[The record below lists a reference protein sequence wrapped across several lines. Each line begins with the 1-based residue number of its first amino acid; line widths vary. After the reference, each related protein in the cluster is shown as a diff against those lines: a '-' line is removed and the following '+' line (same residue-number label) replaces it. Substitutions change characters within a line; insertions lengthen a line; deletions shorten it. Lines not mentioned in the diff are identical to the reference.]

1 MFPQHAEATTGSAMR
16 RAEEVLGEM
25 AWSPTL
31 HRLDHFETEPEYVE
45 PLAASLRE
53 AVDDGAHILFSYHG
67 LPLSHV
73 SGPTP
78 PVTLSEGG
86 QLLCD
91 RLFGQRHVLCAPL
104 PHDHDGRG

>member
-31 HRLDHFETEPEYVE
+31 HRLDHFETELEYVE

-73 SGPTP
+73 RRADPPAHIVRRWTTAVRPHARPTP
-78 PVTLSEGG
+78 
-86 QLLCD
+86 
-91 RLFGQRHVLCAPL
+91 CAT
-104 PHDHDGRG
+104 RIIAR